1 MHRLNLHNVTSV
13 PKKSRQFNLDPLILF
28 IGYVKAFGRVL
39 RGKLWS
45 IMAEKRNPEHLL
57 QVTKSLNEP
66 RLLTLTREH

>member
-1 MHRLNLHNVTSV
+1 MG
-13 PKKSRQFNLDPLILF
+13 PLVLF
-28 IGYVKAFGRVL
+28 IGYVKAFRRVL

-57 QVTKSLNEP
+57 QVTKSLNEA